1 MFEQKYS
8 NEVNFEIISLLCSP
22 SSSRLSAV
30 LFIGV
35 RSGGGKRCSFVD
47 IWKEFTWSDTDTTW
61 RIAKGYELFLFVI
74 PTCPRPNVLLKMGV
88 NVATNKR
95 GCSSS

>member
-1 MFEQKYS
+1 MGLS
-8 NEVNFEIISLLCSP
+8 CSLVFAQAAENVV
-22 SSSRLSAV
+22 RLWI
-30 LFIGV
+30 F
-35 RSGGGKRCSFVD
+35 GKR
-47 IWKEFTWSDTDTTW
+47 SDTDTTW